1 MSDLALCVCALLAP
15 AANRIAL
22 GLNDVFY
29 YRAEIH
35 VRESE
40 SERDQKRC
48 QSVAIEYQERKTDML
63 NNSTIY
69 STHFKEEF
77 AKWLHIS
84 RACCLG
90 GQQHTIAKGLQSIG
104 NQFQTLWVLNLL
116 YGCLLL

>member
-40 SERDQKRC
+40 RDQKRC

-69 STHFKEEF
+69 STHFKEE
-77 AKWLHIS
+77 
-84 RACCLG
+84 CLQNG
-90 GQQHTIAKGLQSIG
+90 CTLVELAAWEANSTRLQKDYKSIG